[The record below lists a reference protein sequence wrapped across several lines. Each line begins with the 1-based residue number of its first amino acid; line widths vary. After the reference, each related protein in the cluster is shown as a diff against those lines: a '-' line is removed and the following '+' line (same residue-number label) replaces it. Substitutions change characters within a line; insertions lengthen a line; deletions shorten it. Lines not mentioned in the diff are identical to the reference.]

1 MKGKTIQNCTNYEK
15 VQQVIALACFRI
27 AAENDGMIKDCTV
40 KSSKLTETTE
50 IYSRGGNEIGAIT
63 SLNEENGIVENSK
76 TERNV
81 VLSGDAS
88 IIGGLVGANEGTVRM
103 VDSSI
108 IPKVDSSKSNLTV
121 GGVVGENQR
130 KCKM

>member
-1 MKGKTIQNCTNYEK
+1 
-15 VQQVIALACFRI
+15 
-27 AAENDGMIKDCTV
+27 MIKDCTV

-63 SLNEENGIVENSK
+63 SLNKENGIVENSK

-121 GGVVGENQR
+121 GGVVGETA
-130 KCKM
+130 KMQM